1 MAEVRVLSEVTGTAW
16 KILVREGQDVENDE
30 ELMIAEAMKMEI
42 PHYAPAAGRVRTVCV
57 EEGAPISED
66 DLLFILDT

>member
-16 KILVREGQDVENDE
+16 KIVVQEGQTVDQDE

-42 PHYAPAAGRVRTVCV
+42 PHFAPEAGRVKAVCV

-66 DLLFILDT
+66 DVLFILET